1 LQAAESFI
9 LARFHLYSQ
18 VYLHKTTRGIE
29 QMLTTFL
36 LRFSEECK
44 KGDKAALVVP
54 PDHPLRVFYADSIP
68 SLNNYIALDDAV
80 IWTVLESSAIKGTGE
95 IRDLAE
101 RICSRK
107 ILKSV
112 SINVVN
118 PQSVDVARRQY
129 IDQNMN
135 SKIGQDIFEDRAS
148 LSIYKDPSK
157 ETVKPHKRVYIKRE
171 DDSVVDITSL
181 SKPIGALYE
190 DQEVLRYYFIN
201 EKEERKFSVPRERSM
216 PDLDD
221 LVVGAVA
228 LSGGEL
234 VGRIRLQKVMYLLDQ
249 LGMKS
254 DARFEYHHYGPYSEA
269 VSDAVTDAK
278 FWGHLKEIVTFRVAD
293 GAPYSTFKT
302 DNPPPARL
310 GKMTAEA
317 ARSYLGRFSTY
328 SATVLEL
335 AATIHWLASKEAV
348 PDWRSEIE
356 IRKAGKTANGRLE
369 QALSLLQAVKL
380 APA

>member
-1 LQAAESFI
+1 
-9 LARFHLYSQ
+9 
-18 VYLHKTTRGIE
+18 
-29 QMLTTFL
+29 
-36 LRFSEECK
+36 
-44 KGDKAALVVP
+44 LVVP

-68 SLNNYIALDDAV
+68 SLNNYIALDDTV
-80 IWTVLESSAIKGTGE
+80 ILTVLESSVIKGTGE

-181 SKPIGALYE
+181 SKPIAALYE

-201 EKEERKFSVPRERSM
+201 EKDRKEV
-216 PDLDD
+216 L
-221 LVVGAVA
+221 GAE
-228 LSGGEL
+228 GE
-234 VGRIRLQKVMYLLDQ
+234 K
-249 LGMKS
+249 
-254 DARFEYHHYGPYSEA
+254 H
-269 VSDAVTDAK
+269 
-278 FWGHLKEIVTFRVAD
+278 
-293 GAPYSTFKT
+293 
-302 DNPPPARL
+302 
-310 GKMTAEA
+310 
-317 ARSYLGRFSTY
+317 
-328 SATVLEL
+328 
-335 AATIHWLASKEAV
+335 
-348 PDWRSEIE
+348 
-356 IRKAGKTANGRLE
+356 AG
-369 QALSLLQAVKL
+369 S
-380 APA
+380 